1 MELLKLLSTNEL
13 IAQIIGFLILLVLL
27 RAFAWKKILG
37 ALDKRKEQIA
47 SGFQEIEEAKADI
60 ERMRLDYDAKL
71 SSIEQAAKHKIHE
84 AVNESK
90 VILEDARKNAHIQAQ
105 EIIDNAKSSIK
116 YELAKAKDDLKNEII
131 ELTIKASENV
141 IKEKLTEKGDRVLVQ
156 EFLDGVDKL

>member
-1 MELLKLLSTNEL
+1 MAGCKLLSTNEL